1 MLIFESC
8 MTRNLQF
15 LATSLLALRGVLSW
29 QVNLYLLIK
38 TSPMVLLAN
47 AMHLSIVMPDWPV
60 LLLNLIA
67 KVGNGPS
74 MGFLIWSFSHSGLN
88 THGINIYEQLDI
100 DCICWFRISGTLVL
114 FPPLPLFFSLCRFG
128 WENRPSWSII
138 SSSWRTPAR
147 YSQHTRFS
155 FINQLIFPCSSQL
168 LIR

>member
-114 FPPLPLFFSLCRFG
+114 FPPSPSFFPSADLDEKTDLVEVLSRRVEELQRGTHNIQDSHSL
-128 WENRPSWSII
+128 
-138 SSSWRTPAR
+138 
-147 YSQHTRFS
+147 
-155 FINQLIFPCSSQL
+155 IN
-168 LIR
+168 